1 MLRPQHSDLCK
12 DRPGTRLWADFDA
25 CSKLTKIHL
34 HFVVSGTLEL
44 HLIWSKPYDVEFVV
58 IILT

>member
-1 MLRPQHSDLCK
+1 
-12 DRPGTRLWADFDA
+12 
-25 CSKLTKIHL
+25 
-34 HFVVSGTLEL
+34 VVSGTLEL